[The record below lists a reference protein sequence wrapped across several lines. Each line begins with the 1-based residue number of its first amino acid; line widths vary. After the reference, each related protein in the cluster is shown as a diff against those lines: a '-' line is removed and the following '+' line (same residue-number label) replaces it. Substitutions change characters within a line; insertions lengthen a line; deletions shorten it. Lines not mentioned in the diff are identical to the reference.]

1 MIGGTETMA
10 RINKDIFASVF
21 FIFFSITM
29 FFASNSIIKL
39 TVSRIGA
46 DFAPKLVAV
55 GIFILGIFYLITS
68 IKKQKQMN
76 NLADTKTSEKESSTE
91 EKKKISPLSVLLTV
105 GLLVLYV
112 VLMPTIGFLIT
123 TAVYLFFQMYL
134 LAAKVERKIPLFVII
149 SVVTS
154 VTVYY
159 LFKSVFYLMLP
170 AGILG

>member
-1 MIGGTETMA
+1 MT
-10 RINKDIFASVF
+10 RINKDIYASVF
-21 FIFFSITM
+21 FIVFSIVM
-29 FFASNSIIKL
+29 FIASNSIIKL
-39 TVSRIGA
+39 TVSRLGA

-55 GIFILGIFYLITS
+55 GIFILSIFYLITS
-68 IKKQKQMN
+68 LKKQKQDN
-76 NLADTKTSEKESSTE
+76 NQAVSKKTEEEKGSTN

-123 TAVYLFFQMYL
+123 TVVYLFFQMYF
-134 LAAKVERKIPLFVII
+134 LAAKSERRIPLFVGI
-149 SVVTS
+149 SIVTS
-154 VTVYY
+154 VSVYY